1 MQLSPVIGKPGSQV
15 FVVPRLAADPVYV
28 LGQHHR
34 HAACSHE
41 VPDTVHAGAFKSHAA
56 LSGVRYLLED
66 LVSLAGGVLPQSL
79 DLLGEGVPAPCLLV
93 GRDAGVEDGP
103 LGAVGGGHY
112 LHLIGHYLVHPCF
125 RIVRLAYIPRL
136 LPTSFSKMEV
146 PIRTSLRK
154 PAVLLA
160 RVGTLLKLKDSV
172 LVVATLHH
180 SAHWSITDLL
190 PPAVYGLL

>member
-93 GRDAGVEDGP
+93 GGDAGVEDGP
-103 LGAVGGGHY
+103 LGALGAGHY
-112 LHLIGHYLVHPCF
+112 LLLLGHYLVHPCF
-125 RIVRLAYIPRL
+125 RIVRLAYIHRL
-136 LPTSFSKMEV
+136 LPTAFSEMEV
-146 PIRTSLRK
+146 PIRSSLRQL
-154 PAVLLA
+154 AVLLA
-160 RVGTLLKLKDSV
+160 PVGTPFELEDPIT
-172 LVVATLHH
+172 VVAALHH
-180 SAHWSITDLL
+180 GAQWSISHLL
-190 PPAVYGLL
+190 PPAVYG